1 MTQGKFVGL
10 PMQQRSCRAS
20 PIESIFAFGIKMFT
34 ASLAEMQHLGISN
47 WQRCMLHCRGQG
59 VAVLRS
65 SGFRVGLRRASI
77 PLQVPVAHLSRTL
90 ISTNSEPRASPRITK
105 IPTGHQDAALRN
117 QRLKRPI
124 APHLEIYKL
133 DQTYLGT
140 SAWMR
145 ITGCTLSGVAWLYF
159 LGYLVAPVF
168 GGNWDSAALVS
179 GFHALPTWTQTG
191 FKMLMVF
198 PFAFHSINGV
208 KQLAYD
214 AGFLYSRVTIIRADR
229 FLWISSFLT
238 SLAIVNWL

>member
-1 MTQGKFVGL
+1 MLTK
-10 PMQQRSCRAS
+10 
-20 PIESIFAFGIKMFT
+20 
-34 ASLAEMQHLGISN
+34 SLAEMQHLGIFN
-47 WQRCMLHCRGQG
+47 WQRCMLHCGGQG
-59 VAVLRS
+59 VAVLRTR
-65 SGFRVGLRRASI
+65 GFRVGLWRASI
-77 PLQVPVAHLSRTL
+77 PLQVPAARLSRTV
-90 ISTNSEPRASPRITK
+90 SRRITK
-105 IPTGHQDAALRN
+105 VPKGYQDAALRN

-145 ITGCTLSGVAWLYF
+145 ITGCTLSGVAYLYF

-168 GGNWDSAALVS
+168 GGSWDSAALVS

-214 AGFLYSRVTIIRADR
+214 AGFLYSRATIIRADR

-238 SLAIVNWL
+238 SLAMVNWL